1 MLQPDGRPSLFMP
14 QVMALLNEHAAAA
27 LQYGIDRKF
36 ENETK
41 NVLLYDMGANSVRAS
56 VEQYSAYKGKD
67 RGRSAVISQFQTT
80 GVRWD
85 DQLGGQAM
93 EGRLVEHFADEFN
106 HKVRRPTSR
115 NARMSEMGRE
125 GTRWRART
133 SHCSST
139 CVTSLS
145 SGVRYRLWGPAGWIR
160 KMWCHEKDPK
170 QTCMGVFD
178 LEDP

>member
-1 MLQPDGRPSLFMP
+1 MMFLVFVDSSRGQGMIKGPYIHAVATISALLQQVQFQVFQNSLTNKRSGCMWKLDGRPSLFMP

-41 NVLLYDMGANSVRAS
+41 NVLLYDVGANSVRAS

-67 RGRSAVISQFQTT
+67 RGRSAVISQFRTT
-80 GVRWD
+80 GIRWD

-106 HKVRRPTSR
+106 HKVRGPTSL
-115 NARMSEMGRE
+115 NARIG
-125 GTRWRART
+125 GT
-133 SHCSST
+133 
-139 CVTSLS
+139 
-145 SGVRYRLWGPAGWIR
+145 
-160 KMWCHEKDPK
+160 
-170 QTCMGVFD
+170 
-178 LEDP
+178 